1 MKQCPR
7 CGQSYSDPDLNFCLN
22 DGEYLTDFGPASKP
36 FDDSQ
41 PTVMMD
47 PTRVTN
53 PMQGQWQTAP
63 PPAPLQQSIP
73 VGQGFAAYGIPAGS
87 DQTLAVVSLCLG
99 IGSLTI
105 GWCCSLGL
113 LLSPAALITGF
124 IAISQTKK
132 NPQRYGG
139 RGFAI
144 GGISTGGVFLALYVA
159 FILIY
164 GLLAFFSLLTG
175 GGH

>member
-1 MKQCPR
+1 
-7 CGQSYSDPDLNFCLN
+7 
-22 DGEYLTDFGPASKP
+22 
-36 FDDSQ
+36 
-41 PTVMMD
+41 
-47 PTRVTN
+47 
-53 PMQGQWQTAP
+53 
-63 PPAPLQQSIP
+63 
-73 VGQGFAAYGIPAGS
+73 
-87 DQTLAVVSLCLG
+87 
-99 IGSLTI
+99 
-105 GWCCSLGL
+105 